1 MHVFSVS
8 FLLETG
14 FSGGYFEFPPMTFR
28 ILSPGVGLRF
38 GLAMVAASALMSC
51 TSSSSRS
58 ASQGLDPDVFALSDQ
73 ARRSRFPQSQRIG
86 VVELSGRRV
95 QERAFKG
102 SADEKEYLATGG
114 AFLVKRLDR
123 PVYASGDQI
132 LVTPE
137 AATIRG
143 PRAMVQQADG
153 RIWVADT
160 VDSQIIIDGTQIR
173 AEGPHRI
180 ETAASLKASLAAP
193 APAPVVAPAAQAPAP
208 VVAVKKEVEKTAPVA
223 PAPAPK
229 PAPAKVAVAA
239 PKLQAQAAL
248 PKSVNAA
255 PAKPKSKPKPAATAT
270 AARAP
275 SASKPAAAA
284 PAPKVD
290 RKELLNLM
298 RDPTE

>member
-1 MHVFSVS
+1 
-8 FLLETG
+8 
-14 FSGGYFEFPPMTFR
+14 
-28 ILSPGVGLRF
+28 
-38 GLAMVAASALMSC
+38 MVAASALMSC

-173 AEGPHRI
+173 AVGPHRI
-180 ETAASLKASLAAP
+180 ETAASLKASLAAPAP

-208 VVAVKKEVEKTAPVA
+208 VVAVKKEVEKTAP
-223 PAPAPK
+223 APAPK
-229 PAPAKVAVAA
+229 PAPAKVAAAA
-239 PKLQAQAAL
+239 PKPQAQAAL
-248 PKSVNAA
+248 PKPVNAA

-275 SASKPAAAA
+275 AASKPAAAA

>member
-1 MHVFSVS
+1 MHAFSVS

-102 SADEKEYLATGG
+102 SADEKEYVATGG

-193 APAPVVAPAAQAPAP
+193 APVAAPAAQAPAP
-208 VVAVKKEVEKTAPVA
+208 VVAVKKEVEKTAPVVQA
-223 PAPAPK
+223 PPPK

-239 PKLQAQAAL
+239 PKPQAQTT
-248 PKSVNAA
+248 PVTPVKAA

-270 AARAP
+270 ASRAP
-275 SASKPAAAA
+275 AASKPAAAA